1 MTLSTGGV
9 CEKEVDTIHRDR
21 EKKLRRT
28 GERSKASR
36 KKKST
41 KPTQGTEW
49 TNPAA
54 GEREE
59 QRQRAVSWGGEE
71 VRGEEKDR
79 CGVQRIR

>member
-1 MTLSTGGV
+1 MRKKWIQSTETEKRNLGEQ
-9 CEKEVDTIHRDR
+9 EKEAKPQ
-21 EKKLRRT
+21 E
-28 GERSKASR
+28 
-36 KKKST
+36 KKST